1 MKGCF
6 EMIHKKW
13 IAIAA
18 MSLLLTACGEETNT
32 SSGGEAKTEGVE
44 ENTETKVQGEKE
56 EEIEEEAKDV
66 EEVEE
71 EEVEEQVTETQ
82 YKVNTAN
89 WSVQPIAD
97 ADEKVVLVTID
108 DAPDKHSIEMAE
120 TLKNQGVPA
129 IFFVNGHFLATDE
142 KKQQLKKIHEMGF
155 TIGNHTYS
163 HQDLKGLTEQQQQEE
178 ILKVSDMIE
187 EITGE
192 KPKFFRAP
200 FGSNT
205 DFSKQ
210 LVADEKMVL
219 MNWTYGYDWE
229 KQYQNAETLT
239 DIMVNTEY
247 LNNGAN
253 LLMHDRD
260 WTVEAL
266 PGILQGLEDKGYGFV
281 DPKEIKGM

>member
-1 MKGCF
+1 
-6 EMIHKKW
+6 MIHKKW

>member
-1 MKGCF
+1 
-6 EMIHKKW
+6 MIHKKW

-56 EEIEEEAKDV
+56 EEAKVV

-71 EEVEEQVTETQ
+71 EEVEEEEVVEEQVTETQ
-82 YKVNTAN
+82 YKVNSAN
-89 WSVQPIAD
+89 WSVQPLAD

-155 TIGNHTYS
+155 AIGNHTYS

-229 KQYQNAETLT
+229 KQYQNTETLT

>member
-1 MKGCF
+1 
-6 EMIHKKW
+6 MIHKKW

-18 MSLLLTACGEETNT
+18 VSFLLTACGDDTNT
-32 SSGGEAKTEGVE
+32 STTEEKETKNVE
-44 ENTETKVQGEKE
+44 GNTETEKQEENVEKE
-56 EEIEEEAKDV
+56 EVEEIEEV
-66 EEVEE
+66 EEVVEQ
-71 EEVEEQVTETQ
+71 VEEPQ
-82 YKVNTAN
+82 YKVNPAN
-89 WSVQPIAD
+89 WAVQPILD

-108 DAPDKHSIEMAE
+108 DAPDKHSLEMAE
-120 TLKNQGVPA
+120 TLKSQDIPA
-129 IFFVNGHFLATDE
+129 IFFVNGHFLETDE

-155 TIGNHTYS
+155 MIGNHAYS

-178 ILKVSDMIE
+178 ILKVSEMVE

-229 KQYQNAETLT
+229 KQYQDAQTLT

-266 PGILQGLEDKGYGFV
+266 PGIIQGLEDKGYGFV
-281 DPKEIKGM
+281 DPEEIEEM

>member
-1 MKGCF
+1 
-6 EMIHKKW
+6 MIHKKW
-13 IAIAA
+13 MAIVAA
-18 MSLLLTACGEETNT
+18 LFLLAACGEQTTT
-32 SSGGEAKTEGVE
+32 SSSA
-44 ENTETKVQGEKE
+44 EKE
-56 EEIEEEAKDV
+56 AEPVEDNTAIEKQEETGSEKAKETEPEEIEEEKAV
-66 EEVEE
+66 SEPRY
-71 EEVEEQVTETQ
+71 QI
-82 YKVNTAN
+82 NSAN

-108 DAPDKHSIEMAE
+108 DAPDKHSMEMAE
-120 TLKNQGVPA
+120 TLKSQDIPA
-129 IFFVNGHFLATDE
+129 IFFVNGHFLDSDE
-142 KKQQLKKIHEMGF
+142 KQQQLKEIHEMGF
-155 TIGNHTYS
+155 VIGNHTYS
-163 HQDLKGLTEQQQQEE
+163 HQDLKSLTEEQQREE
-178 ILKVSDMIE
+178 ITKVNEMVED
-187 EITGE
+187 ITGE

-210 LVADEKMVL
+210 LVADEEMVL

-229 KQYQNAETLT
+229 KQYQEAQALT

-266 PGILQGLEDKGYGFV
+266 PRIIQGLADKGYGFV
-281 DPKEIKGM
+281 DPKEIEGI